1 MSRDLGSS
9 SSSSSSNPLSTL
21 LGAEHS
27 GTRVTTEDGKQYL
40 IHKGKGYGNSSQS
53 VITPAKH
60 MSNDWQRAGE
70 SYKPNAT
77 VGEMMQKS
85 GTGYHETKDNCNH
98 GTARMPNSTVKTNG
112 LKVYSSSTS
121 KEETPPQQRSNKT
134 AVPKITMST
143 SNNTFGFSC
152 KFHF

>member
-60 MSNDWQRAGE
+60 MSNNWHRAGE
-70 SYKPNAT
+70 SYKPNAN
-77 VGEMMQKS
+77 VGEMIQKS
-85 GTGYHETKDNCNH
+85 GTGYHETKDNCHH
-98 GTARMPNSTVKTNG
+98 GTVRMPNSTVKTNG
-112 LKVYSSSTS
+112 LKVYSSSSSSS
-121 KEETPPQQRSNKT
+121 KEETPPPQRSN
-134 AVPKITMST
+134 ITMST
-143 SNNTFGFSC
+143 SNNTVGFSC
-152 KFHF
+152 KFHL